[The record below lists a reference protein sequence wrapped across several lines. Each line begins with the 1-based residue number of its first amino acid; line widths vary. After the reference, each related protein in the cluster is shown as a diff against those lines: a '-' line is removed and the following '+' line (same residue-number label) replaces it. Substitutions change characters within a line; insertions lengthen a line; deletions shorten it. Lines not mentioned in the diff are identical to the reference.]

1 MLNQTKKINP
11 GIAIEKVEKHVKPEV
26 WATVHAHKD
35 YTHVESITFIF
46 GIDDEGEATREVSFQ
61 YLRGT
66 FGTRFKESHLAISYD
81 ELLKLY
87 LKSKTIQELDKIGEL
102 DLFNF
107 YCAHGENKNR
117 NPLSTRLVSMEV
129 DMTGR
134 NTIKLEIGVP
144 KGRTN
149 RVLEVINT
157 KAI

>member
-1 MLNQTKKINP
+1 MLNQSKKIHP
-11 GIAIEKVEKHVKPEV
+11 GIPIEDIQKHVKPEV
-26 WATVHAHKD
+26 WATTHGHKD
-35 YTHVESITFIF
+35 YSHVESITFIF
-46 GIDDEGEATREVSFQ
+46 GFDDEGEATREVSFQ

-66 FGTRFKESHLAISYD
+66 FGTRFKENHLAISYD

-87 LKSKTIQELDKIGEL
+87 LKSKSIQGLDKISEL

-129 DMTGR
+129 DMTGK

-157 KAI
+157 KTI